1 MPTRSS
7 DGTRVALGEGMARI
21 VSYRPTRT
29 PLRTWGRITA
39 LGAAAALVLGAIPG
53 SARADRGASG
63 WVLSRP
69 GATKVT
75 AGHGY
80 RLFDV
85 YGKKLVH
92 LRRGK
97 DPRVEPATTGDDVE
111 LVSKKGGAPLCG
123 DRVTVKVG
131 GMALMLDPKT
141 SEVLP
146 TSAVDADEWAFE
158 GCTKGSPIPLGRPIA
173 LVNLRRGDAW
183 VGCKR
188 HGAEAYCWDDK
199 QLMGIA
205 TE

>member
-1 MPTRSS
+1 MARLVSHRLAPTSLLGR
-7 DGTRVALGEGMARI
+7 GRIVALG
-21 VSYRPTRT
+21 
-29 PLRTWGRITA
+29 A
-39 LGAAAALVLGAIPG
+39 LAALVLGAVPG
-53 SARADRGASG
+53 SARAERGASG

-69 GATKVT
+69 LATKVT

-85 YGKKLVH
+85 YGKKFVH

-97 DPRVEPATTGDDVE
+97 DPKVEPAAAGDDVE
-111 LVSKKGGAPLCG
+111 LVPKKGGAPTCG

-131 GMALMLDPKT
+131 GMALVLDPKT

-146 TSAVDADEWAFE
+146 TSAPEADEWAFE

-188 HGAEAYCWDDK
+188 HGGEAYCWDDK